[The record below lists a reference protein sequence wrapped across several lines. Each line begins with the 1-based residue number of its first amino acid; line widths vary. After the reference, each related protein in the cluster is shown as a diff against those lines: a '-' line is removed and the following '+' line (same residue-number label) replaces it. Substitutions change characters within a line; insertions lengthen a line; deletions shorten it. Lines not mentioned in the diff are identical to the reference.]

1 MTAMRDISAAVIQL
15 RAGPDIG
22 RCIAAA
28 VSRCREAVDAGAE
41 IIVLPENYWGITST
55 ETKATIAVDLD
66 NAANSPLL
74 GPFLALSRL
83 APRAWILL
91 GGLPERPS
99 ASDGAADAGLLY
111 NSLVT
116 VHRGQVVARYR
127 KIHRFDADLPSGV
140 VLRESATTAAGQRP
154 VVLQTPAAA
163 IGLSICY
170 DLRFPSLY
178 GALVEA
184 GAEVIVAPSAFTL
197 ETGVDH
203 WQVLVRARALDT
215 QCYVLAPGLCGQH
228 NEQRHSFGHSM
239 IVDPWG
245 TVIAHAPRGQ
255 AVLYARLS
263 REYLDQIRR
272 ELPILRHQVLSQ
284 GPAADRIDLRGL
296 T

>member
-1 MTAMRDISAAVIQL
+1 MPAMRDFSAAVIQL
-15 RAGPDIG
+15 SSGPDIG
-22 RCIAAA
+22 RSVATA
-28 VSRCREAVDAGAE
+28 VCRCREAMDAGAE
-41 IIVLPENYWGITST
+41 IIVLPENYWGITSF

-66 NAANSPLL
+66 RSANTPLL
-74 GPFLALSRL
+74 SPFLALSRV
-83 APRAWILL
+83 APRAWIVL
-91 GGLPERPS
+91 GGLPERPPPG
-99 ASDGAADAGLLY
+99 DRAADGLLY
-111 NSLVT
+111 NTLVV

-140 VLRESATTAAGQRP
+140 VLRESATTAAGRRP

-178 GALVEA
+178 GALAEA
-184 GAEVIVAPSAFTL
+184 GAEVIVAPSAFTM

-215 QCYVLAPGLCGQH
+215 QCYVLAPALYGRH
-228 NEQRHSFGHSM
+228 NESRHSFGHSM

-245 TVIAHAPRGQ
+245 TVLAHAPRGE
-255 AVLYARLS
+255 AVLIARIS
-263 REYLDQIRR
+263 RDFLDQIRN
-272 ELPILRHQVLSQ
+272 ELPILRHQVLPP
-284 GPAADRIDLRGL
+284 GPAADRIDLRGV